1 MGFKSDIEIAQE
13 CEMLPITDIAAKAG
27 IDDKYLEQ
35 YGKYKAKI
43 DYNLLNDSD
52 KENGKLILVTAI
64 NPTPAGEG
72 KTTTTVGLADGMQKL
87 GKNVMVALREPSLGP
102 VFGVKGGAAGGGY
115 AQVVP
120 MEDINLHFTG
130 DFHAIGAANNLL
142 AAMID
147 NHIFQGN
154 ALNIDPR
161 KITWRRCV
169 DMNDRQLRN
178 VVDGL
183 GGKTNGM
190 PREDGYDITVASE
203 IMAVLCLASDI
214 KDLKERLSRIIIG
227 YTYGKASEQKPVT
240 AGDLHAEGA
249 MTALLKDALKPN
261 LVQTLEHVP
270 AIVHGGPF
278 ANIAHGCNSVTATK
292 MALKLAD
299 YAITE
304 AGFGADLG
312 AEKFLD
318 IKCRMAGL
326 KPNAVVIVATVRALK
341 YNGGVPKADLN
352 NENLEALEKG
362 LPNLLKHVSNI
373 KNVYKLPCVVAINA
387 FPTDTR
393 AELDLVEQKCKELG
407 VNVALSE
414 VWAKGGEGGRKL
426 AEEVIR
432 LVEEPNDFTYSYELE
447 GSIEDK
453 LNAIVQKIYGGRK
466 VVLTANAQKQ
476 AKELEALGF
485 GGCPICVAKTQYS
498 LTDDQTKLGA
508 PTDFEVTVR
517 NLKISAGAGFI
528 VAPDRRDHDH
538 AWSAEG
544 SGCRENR
551 RRRNRKDHW
560 SFLISLGGECGFRN
574 RELSPWQKIFEII
587 FSQKRREIPMGF
599 STSTCTEFVEV
610 LASKA
615 PVPGGGGASA
625 LVAAVGT
632 ALGNM
637 VGSLTVGKK
646 KYADVEDEMW
656 ELKAK
661 CDQLQ
666 KDFLRL
672 IERDAEVFEPL
683 SKAYGMPRETE
694 EEKAE
699 KARVMEIVLKDA
711 CSVPMEI
718 MEKCCEAIELIVEFG
733 AKGSRLAISDAGVG
747 AAFCKAALKGA
758 SLNVYINTKSM
769 ADREYAE
776 ELNRKADAMLE
787 KYTRIAD
794 ETFDS
799 VLGRLK

>member
-13 CEMLPITDIAAKAG
+13 CEMRPIVEIAEKAG

-43 DYNLLNDSD
+43 DYNLL
-52 KENGKLILVTAI
+52 KEKEKAGEPNGKLILVTAI

-72 KTTTTVGLADGMQKL
+72 KTTTSVGLADGMNKL
-87 GKNVMVALREPSLGP
+87 GKKVMVALREPSLGP

-142 AAMID
+142 AAMVD

-178 VVDGL
+178 IVGGL
-183 GGKTNGM
+183 GGKSNGM

-214 KDLKERLSRIIIG
+214 IDLKKRLASIIVG

-249 MTALLKDALKPN
+249 MAALLKDALKPN
-261 LVQTLEHVP
+261 LVQTLEGTP

-278 ANIAHGCNSVTATK
+278 ANIAHGCNSVTATR
-292 MALKLAD
+292 MCLKLAD
-299 YAITE
+299 YTVTE

-341 YNGGVPKADLN
+341 YNGGVAKADLN

-373 KNVYKLPCVVAINA
+373 TDVYKLPCVVAINA
-387 FPTDTR
+387 FPTDTK
-393 AELDLVEQKCKELG
+393 AELELVEKKCKELG
-407 VNVALSE
+407 VNVVLSE
-414 VWAKGGEGGRKL
+414 VWAKGGEGGVKL

-432 LVEEPNDFTYSYELE
+432 LCEQPNDSFTFSYELE
-447 GSIEDK
+447 GTTIEEK
-453 LNAIVQKIYGGRK
+453 LNDIVTKIYGGKR

-476 AKELEALGF
+476 AKELTALGYDK
-485 GGCPICVAKTQYS
+485 CPICVAKTQYS

-528 VAPDRRDHDH
+528 VA
-538 AWSAEG
+538 
-544 SGCRENR
+544 
-551 RRRNRKDHW
+551 
-560 SFLISLGGECGFRN
+560 
-574 RELSPWQKIFEII
+574 
-587 FSQKRREIPMGF
+587 
-599 STSTCTEFVEV
+599 
-610 LASKA
+610 
-615 PVPGGGGASA
+615 
-625 LVAAVGT
+625 
-632 ALGNM
+632 
-637 VGSLTVGKK
+637 LTG
-646 KYADVEDEMW
+646 
-656 ELKAK
+656 
-661 CDQLQ
+661 
-666 KDFLRL
+666 
-672 IERDAEVFEPL
+672 
-683 SKAYGMPRETE
+683 
-694 EEKAE
+694 
-699 KARVMEIVLKDA
+699 
-711 CSVPMEI
+711 EI
-718 MEKCCEAIELIVEFG
+718 MTMPGLPKVP
-733 AKGSRLAISDAGVG
+733 
-747 AAFCKAALKGA
+747 AA
-758 SLNVYINTKSM
+758 
-769 ADREYAE
+769 E
-776 ELNRKADAMLE
+776 
-787 KYTRIAD
+787 RIDVD
-794 ETFDS
+794 ENGKITGLF
-799 VLGRLK
+799 